1 MGPHLLHIVVP
12 DMEAVPYIPYAAAQ
26 GGNSSVNASCNFVG
40 NRSTIVTSNTFGR
53 QGLTQKHEGL
63 AGRFLASFL
72 LSALAIMACNSGV
85 SAQTGGAAS
94 LRVSVFDP
102 THASLPQ
109 AETTLINERT
119 GEKRT
124 GATNEAGA
132 GIFMG
137 VGAASYNT
145 CFRHN
150 GICAY

>member
-40 NRSTIVTSNTFGR
+40 HMSTIVTSNTFGG
-53 QGLTQKHEGL
+53 QGLTERHEGL

-72 LSALAIMACNSGV
+72 LSALALMACNSGV

-124 GATNEAGA
+124 GATNEAGPRR
-132 GIFMG
+132 FSP
-137 VGAASYNT
+137 VVSVSHT
-145 CFRHN
+145 TSVS
-150 GICAY
+150 